1 MTHDG
6 MYRAYN
12 NEAYSQTPTPQR
24 RRMPQ
29 IPTKR
34 SASRQS
40 SFNDDSYDGYRTPEN
55 SSHRG
60 ASLPPTP
67 TKTPKILARLAAHNK
82 PFNSLPPTPGRQ
94 LPKPNVNH
102 RSAKARRNSIMKRTN
117 SAEYTDNVGDAYDN
131 YYMRPGAVSARE
143 MYNEDYNYAYQSND
157 NLEQEETIT
166 PVQNVSVNVVN
177 QESFG
182 AELNSQQIGSQY
194 QQYSS
199 DEYYYSAQES
209 TTQYVEPDYYI
220 DNTQVSQRRK
230 LLSKRDNS
238 PLLQQNTDSLESR
251 DDDLKDSFDTAVSS
265 ISSSLYQHKRNAY
278 PDYSAPDDN
287 TSTITSTMHVDD
299 LTKTITTVATTVTT
313 TTTIIQSQYNRD
325 QIDSPQAVD
334 TQLANHT
341 INVAPSQIN
350 NTQTV
355 PIKNTNTVRG
365 YLQQQETIDNTYY
378 QHLEPEIIYE
388 TEEYSE
394 KGSEHYLDN
403 HESIDSYTEENGYS
417 NDVNGDFNNKAI
429 NRDSP
434 ASVIHVERYDD
445 EQSLR
450 RGSSQITVVDPYHPS
465 LQRQNVDNYNN
476 TSSSRRAS
484 LELYRAQSPSRLVQN
499 DVYQTLPTNDDYE
512 LTPARKPSV
521 IDTYQTIPNRRT
533 SIRHTTNEHQD
544 SLNHHE
550 VSNEEDLTEKKSV
563 SFEEEEDKA
572 PRPKITAQ
580 QRWLWAYNKIIMQ
593 LNVSLSLRLF
603 IIFILMGKRYEKK
616 RLLLDSSFKL

>member
-12 NEAYSQTPTPQR
+12 NEAYSQTPTPAR

-40 SFNDDSYDGYRTPEN
+40 SFNDENYDGYRTPEN

-117 SAEYTDNVGDAYDN
+117 SAEYTDNMGETYDN

-157 NLEQEETIT
+157 NLEQDDINVT
-166 PVQNVSVNVVN
+166 PVQDVCVN
-177 QESFG
+177 QV
-182 AELNSQQIGSQY
+182 NYTTDVNMQQQQQPQQQQQQLQQQQQQQEQQQQQQQLGSNNY
-194 QQYSS
+194 QQYSTE
-199 DEYYYSAQES
+199 DYYYSAQE
-209 TTQYVEPDYYI
+209 EPIKDLEQDSYYNI

-238 PLLQQNTDSLESR
+238 PLQQQNTDSLESR
-251 DDDLKDSFDTAVSS
+251 DDELKDSFDTAVSS
-265 ISSSLYQHKRNAY
+265 ISSSIYQQKRGTY
-278 PDYSAPDDN
+278 PEYTIADENLSSLNN
-287 TSTITSTMHVDD
+287 TTNIIMHVDD
-299 LTKTITTVATTVTT
+299 VTKSSAA
-313 TTTIIQSQYNRD
+313 TTIIQSQYNRD
-325 QIDSPQAVD
+325 QIESPQAVV
-334 TQLANHT
+334 TTLANNT
-341 INVAPSQIN
+341 INNVGTLQTN
-350 NTQTV
+350 TNTQTV
-355 PIKNTNTVRG
+355 PNKNNSAVRG
-365 YLQQQETIDNTYY
+365 YLQQQDTIDNSYY

-388 TEEYSE
+388 AEEYSE
-394 KGSEHYLDN
+394 KDSDHYMDN
-403 HESIDSYTEENGYS
+403 QESVESYTEENGYT
-417 NDVNGDFNNKAI
+417 NDMNGDFNNKAI

-465 LQRQNVDNYNN
+465 LQRQNVDSFNA
-476 TSSSRRAS
+476 SVSRRAS
-484 LELYRAQSPSRLVQN
+484 LEPYRAQSPSLLVPN
-499 DVYQTLPTNDDYE
+499 DVYQQQQQQQSEEYD

-521 IDTYQTIPNRRT
+521 IETYQALPARRT
-533 SIRHTTNEHQD
+533 SIRPEHQESISEATNDVD
-544 SLNHHE
+544 S
-550 VSNEEDLTEKKSV
+550 VEKKSV

-593 LNVSLSLRLF
+593 LNVSTFSV
-603 IIFILMGKRYEKK
+603 
-616 RLLLDSSFKL
+616 

>member
-1 MTHDG
+1 

-12 NEAYSQTPTPQR
+12 NETYSQTPTPPR

-40 SFNDDSYDGYRTPEN
+40 SFNDENYDGFRTPEN

-67 TKTPKILARLAAHNK
+67 TKTPKILARLAVQNK

-102 RSAKARRNSIMKRTN
+102 RSAKARRNSLMKRTN
-117 SAEYTDNVGDAYDN
+117 SAEYTDTMGDNYDS

-157 NLEQEETIT
+157 NLEQDEVDMT
-166 PVQNVSVNVVN
+166 PVPQNVCVN
-177 QESFG
+177 QATPYLPEVNADQVIG
-182 AELNSQQIGSQY
+182 NQYPHQQQEYPAE
-194 QQYSS
+194 
-199 DEYYYSAQES
+199 DYYYNAQDDSKFLETDFYGGNSAQ
-209 TTQYVEPDYYI
+209 Q
-220 DNTQVSQRRK
+220 QRRK
-230 LLSKRDNS
+230 KLLGKRGNS
-238 PLLQQNTDSLESR
+238 PLLLQQNTDSLESR

-265 ISSSLYQHKRNAY
+265 ISSSVYQQKRGI
-278 PDYSAPDDN
+278 YSEYSTADENLAPV
-287 TSTITSTMHVDD
+287 TMHNDAIMA
-299 LTKTITTVATTVTT
+299 KTVTAT
-313 TTTIIQSQYNRD
+313 VTIQSQYNRD
-325 QIDSPQAVD
+325 QIDSPQAV
-334 TQLANHT
+334 TTTT
-341 INVAPSQIN
+341 IATNSITLGTMQTN
-350 NTQTV
+350 NAQTV
-355 PIKNTNTVRG
+355 PAKSNPVRG

-394 KGSEHYLDN
+394 KDPTEQYLETQ
-403 HESIDSYTEENGYS
+403 ESIESYTEENGYG
-417 NDVNGDFNNKAI
+417 NDVNGDYKAI

-465 LQRQNVDNYNN
+465 LQRPNVDGYGP
-476 TSSSRRAS
+476 SASRRAS
-484 LELYRAQSPSRLVQN
+484 LDPYRSQSPTR
-499 DVYQTLPTNDDYE
+499 DYQPQSVDDYD
-512 LTPARKPSV
+512 LSTSRKPSV
-521 IDTYQTIPNRRT
+521 IDTYQPRA
-533 SIRHTTNEHQD
+533 SIRHAPPEHQD
-544 SLNHHE
+544 SINHE
-550 VSNEEDLTEKKSV
+550 VSNEEELNEKKSV
-563 SFEEEEDKA
+563 SFEEEEEKA

-593 LNVSLSLRLF
+593 LNVSDRS
-603 IIFILMGKRYEKK
+603 IA
-616 RLLLDSSFKL
+616 

>member
-40 SFNDDSYDGYRTPEN
+40 SFNDENYDGYRTPEN

-67 TKTPKILARLAAHNK
+67 TKTPKILARLSAHNK

-102 RSAKARRNSIMKRTN
+102 RSAKARRMKRTN
-117 SAEYTDNVGDAYDN
+117 SAEYTDNMGETYDN

-157 NLEQEETIT
+157 NLEQDDINIT
-166 PVQNVSVNVVN
+166 PVQNVCVNEVN
-177 QESFG
+177 YTTEV
-182 AELNSQQIGSQY
+182 NIQQPLGSNY
-194 QQYSS
+194 QQFLTE
-199 DEYYYSAQES
+199 DYYYSAQEEV
-209 TTQYVEPDYYI
+209 TKDLEPDTYYV
-220 DNTQVSQRRK
+220 DNAQVSQRRK

-238 PLLQQNTDSLESR
+238 PLQQQNTDSLESR
-251 DDDLKDSFDTAVSS
+251 DDELKDSFDTAVSS
-265 ISSSLYQHKRNAY
+265 ISSSLYQQKRNTY
-278 PDYSAPDDN
+278 PEYTIADENSSLNN
-287 TSTITSTMHVDD
+287 TTSIMHVEDV
-299 LTKTITTVATTVTT
+299 TKSNAA
-313 TTTIIQSQYNRD
+313 TIIQSQYNRD
-325 QIDSPQAVD
+325 QIDSPEAVV
-334 TQLANHT
+334 TTTLANNT
-341 INVAPSQIN
+341 INVGILQTN
-350 NTQTV
+350 TNTQAV
-355 PIKNTNTVRG
+355 PNKNTSTVRG
-365 YLQQQETIDNTYY
+365 YLQQQETIDNSYY

-388 TEEYSE
+388 AEEYSE
-394 KGSEHYLDN
+394 KESDPYLDN
-403 HESIDSYTEENGYS
+403 HESVESYTEENGYT
-417 NDVNGDFNNKAI
+417 NDMNGDFNNKAI

-465 LQRQNVDNYNN
+465 LQRQSVDNFN
-476 TSSSRRAS
+476 TSVSRRAS
-484 LELYRAQSPSRLVQN
+484 LEPYRAQSPTRLVPPN
-499 DVYQTLPTNDDYE
+499 DVYQQQQSSEDYD
-512 LTPARKPSV
+512 LTPVRKPSV
-521 IDTYQTIPNRRT
+521 IDTYQSLPVRRA
-533 SIRHTTNEHQD
+533 SIRHTPPEHQETI
-544 SLNHHE
+544 NE
-550 VSNEEDLTEKKSV
+550 ASNDVDLAEKKSV

-593 LNVSLSLRLF
+593 LNVSKFLIDISYHRSIKHYKYLTRN
-603 IIFILMGKRYEKK
+603 YEGT
-616 RLLLDSSFKL
+616 